1 MIHYRSRLILFAG
14 ICALPTLQAAAA
26 ELPQDLID
34 CRQMTSAVVRL
45 DCYDQT
51 IDAHKK
57 SASSQVSAAEPAR
70 HSEPAAAA
78 LATTATTTATMATTA
93 TTQASA
99 DISPE
104 ALFGKNLLEMQESVT
119 KATNTSE
126 IDEIT
131 SFVSEVRSSASG
143 KAIIT
148 LDNGQVWAQTDNSR
162 LRLSGYDKV
171 IIRRA
176 SLGSYLLFKSGSKTS
191 MRVQRI
197 S

>member
-1 MIHYRSRLILFAG
+1 MIHYRPRLILFAG

-26 ELPQDLID
+26 AELPQELID
-34 CRQMTSAVVRL
+34 CRKITSAVARL

-57 SASSQVSAAEPAR
+57 SASSRASGAGLEGRSEPAPATAEPA
-70 HSEPAAAA
+70 AV
-78 LATTATTTATMATTA
+78 TTATTTIAQPAG
-93 TTQASA
+93 

-104 ALFGKNLLEMQESVT
+104 ALFGKNNEELQQSVQE
-119 KATNTSE
+119 ATGTHE
-126 IDEIT
+126 IDRIE
-131 SFVSEVRSSASG
+131 SFVAKIRASASG

-171 IIRRA
+171 TIRRA
-176 SLGSYLLFKSGSKTS
+176 SLGSYLLYKSGSKTS
-191 MRVQRI
+191 MRVKRI

>member
-1 MIHYRSRLILFAG
+1 MIHYRPRLILFAG

-26 ELPQDLID
+26 AELPQDLID
-34 CRQMTSAVVRL
+34 CRHMTSAVVRL
-45 DCYDQT
+45 DCYDQS
-51 IDAHKK
+51 IDAHEK
-57 SASSQVSAAEPAR
+57 SASSQGSAAEPAP

-78 LATTATTTATMATTA
+78 LATTATTTATTA

-104 ALFGKNLLEMQESVT
+104 ALFGKNLVEMQESVT

-126 IDEIT
+126 IDEIV
-131 SFVSEVRSSASG
+131 SFVSEIGSSASG

-148 LDNGQVWAQTDNSR
+148 LDNGQVWAQTDNSS

-171 IIRRA
+171 SIRRA

-191 MRVQRI
+191 MRVKRI